1 MADFGRALAA
11 AAKRNNNN
19 DNIGNTRNV
28 WRVNLSNEK
37 IAEEQRAIEEYERI
51 EAALRHVTAKLKKCE
66 SAQRTYPQKIR
77 ESEEQIDYLMS
88 KAENTNLS
96 NREVRNL
103 RRETAEVTQ
112 MKNTL
117 RSCQIEMAG
126 LLEQKRKLNAE
137 EVFQR
142 KWRNEASNMSVF
154 NKPGKRVTYR
164 NKSLPSMVGGRSSH
178 CRSRYRCHRSQKKR
192 RN

>member
-11 AAKRNNNN
+11 AARRNNN
-19 DNIGNTRNV
+19 DNIGNTVNV

-37 IAEEQRAIEEYERI
+37 VAEEQRAIEEYERI
-51 EAALRHVTAKLKKCE
+51 QAALRQVTAKLKKCE

-77 ESEEQIDYLMS
+77 ESEALIDDLMS
-88 KAENTNLS
+88 RADASNLS
-96 NREVRNL
+96 NREVAML

-112 MKNTL
+112 MRNTL

-126 LLEQKRKLNAE
+126 LLEEKRKLNAE

-142 KWRNEASNMSVF
+142 KWRNEASNISVF
-154 NKPGKRVTYR
+154 NKPGQRRITYR
-164 NKSLPSMVGGRSSH
+164 NKTLPSMVGGR
-178 CRSRYRCHRSQKKR
+178 RRKRLISRRHTKKHRNK
-192 RN
+192 